1 MHDRGSTGGD
11 RIRRHIRSN
20 LVGYLALA
28 VALSMAPVYANHLN
42 VKTSDIR
49 NGAVTARKIGKGAVT
64 RPKIKN
70 GAVGRAKIADGA
82 VTSSK
87 LGIIVVREA
96 VGAAPAGDV
105 GQVIASCEAGETLL
119 SGGGGFTSP
128 GPFDNPK
135 PFIIRSQRSGDAGW
149 LVRGDNPA
157 GFSRELRAE
166 AHCLAP

>member
-49 NGAVTARKIGKGAVT
+49 SGAVTARKIGKGAVT

-70 GAVGRAKIADGA
+70 GAVTGAKVRNDSLTGTDGDGE
-82 VTSSK
+82 VGEQPR
-87 LGIIVVREA
+87 LGDEVRLERQQQPDI
-96 VGAAPAGDV
+96 GLRRHQLQRRQQS
-105 GQVIASCEAGETLL
+105 GQSPRRR
-119 SGGGGFTSP
+119 SP
-128 GPFDNPK
+128 GQSAIGFAW
-135 PFIIRSQRSGDAGW
+135 SV
-149 LVRGDNPA
+149 LRGRGPL
-157 GFSRELRAE
+157 SMVK
-166 AHCLAP
+166 